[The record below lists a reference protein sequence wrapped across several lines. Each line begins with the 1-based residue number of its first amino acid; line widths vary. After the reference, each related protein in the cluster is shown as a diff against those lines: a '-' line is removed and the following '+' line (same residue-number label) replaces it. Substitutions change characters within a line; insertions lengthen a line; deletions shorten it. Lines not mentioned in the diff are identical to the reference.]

1 MNISATITKQ
11 VAKIP
16 SGIIFSSRDFFSNPN
31 SMGAVSAMFS
41 RLASKG
47 IIKRFSKGKYFK
59 PTEGM
64 FGEIPLK
71 ENEILNSILR
81 ENGKITGYLTGNV
94 AYNVMGLTTQI
105 SNEYII
111 ATYGFRKPLQKGRIK
126 ARFVRAYANIEE
138 NNIPLLQLLD
148 SIKDIKSIP
157 GVETNTALELIKI
170 KLQALSL
177 NEVKLL
183 TQIALNYPPATRALT
198 GALLELLK
206 FDTLSKKLFNS
217 LNFLS
222 KYKFSI
228 NEKILPNKNK
238 WKIE

>member
-1 MNISATITKQ
+1 MARPIKNSCDYFPHDKDMRNHKKIKAIRTKYGITGY
-11 VAKIP
+11 AIW
-16 SGIIFSSRDFFSNPN
+16 
-31 SMGAVSAMFS
+31 SMILEHLTGS
-41 RLASKG
+41 
-47 IIKRFSKGKYFK
+47 
-59 PTEGM
+59 
-64 FGEIPLK
+64 GEIPLK

-126 ARFVRAYANIEE
+126 ARFVRAYANIEQ